1 MVEAVDK
8 EVMAKQERR
17 VRATRAEGCRVEI
30 KARKHAFV
38 ADEPAQGGGTDTGPT
53 PRELALGALSACIT
67 VITNKVAE
75 GLDFNVVAQEVEVR
89 GTADPR
95 GAKDPDN
102 GISPNFDYVE
112 AKIHLTT
119 DEPMSGWRSSSA
131 STTGAAPSPRST
143 ARAAANWWRSG
154 SSSGPEGVVEKAP
167 QTGCSPQSKVF
178 TVIPISRAKGQP
190 ACRGRIYAPCFSPL
204 EHGSHDMS
212 DIYVRYTLPRITTV
226 GAGPRACPRGTT
238 QGVVPIC
245 VPAFQ
250 PPRREG

>member
-1 MVEAVDK
+1 MVESVDK

-17 VRATRAEGCRVEI
+17 VRATRTEGCRVEL

-75 GLDFNVVAQEVEVR
+75 GLDFNVIAQEVEVR

-119 DEPMSGWRSSSA
+119 DEPDER
-131 STTGAAPSPRST
+131 
-143 ARAAANWWRSG
+143 
-154 SSSGPEGVVEKAP
+154 VEELKR
-167 QTGCSPQSKVF
+167 QHHGRC
-178 TVIPISRAKGQP
+178 PISAL
-190 ACRGRIYAPCFSPL
+190 Y
-204 EHGSHDMS
+204 
-212 DIYVRYTLPRITTV
+212 
-226 GAGPRACPRGTT
+226 
-238 QGVVPIC
+238 
-245 VPAFQ
+245 
-250 PPRREG
+250 RESGCELVEEWIVKRP